1 MQMLSDE
8 EEEEEMAGDV
18 PGGPWGLGKRKR
30 SRRVLTDS
38 EEDTVSEEE
47 GERHRVK
54 WGLHVRPEG
63 DTGGSGEGLVG
74 PQDAPT

>member
-1 MQMLSDE
+1 MQILSDE

-18 PGGPWGLGKRKR
+18 LGGIGGLGKRKR

-47 GERHRVK
+47 GERHRAK
-54 WGLHVRPEG
+54 GGPLGRPEG
-63 DTGGSGEGLVG
+63 DMGGCGEGLVG

>member
-18 PGGPWGLGKRKR
+18 PGGPWGQGKRKR
-30 SRRVLTDS
+30 SRRVITDS

-47 GERHRVK
+47 GGRHRVK
-54 WGLHVRPEG
+54 LGLHMRPAG
-63 DTGGSGEGLVG
+63 DTGGSGEGVVG